1 MRQTLSQFPI
11 SKLTLYFRDAAIKN
25 HKFGLIYQPVGD
37 TTEKELFRHYQHSE
51 RMEKFLLMLGTK
63 VDLSQHSGYF
73 GGLHNFVK
81 EIEENEEQ
89 DRVKGGSHSLYTEH
103 DNKGVMFH
111 VSTLLPTTIDG
122 TDDQQIPVNF
132 TFLFSKEYFLLIY
145 YTITNI
151 MRLK

>member
-1 MRQTLSQFPI
+1 M
-11 SKLTLYFRDAAIKN
+11 
-25 HKFGLIYQPVGD
+25 GD

-63 VDLSQHSGYF
+63 VNLSTHSGYF

-81 EIEENEEQ
+81 EIEENDDQ

-122 TDDQQIPVNF
+122 TDDQQIEVNI
-132 TFLFSKEYFLLIY
+132 TFRCSHCYQ
-145 YTITNI
+145 
-151 MRLK
+151 